1 MKVQGIAYITPVLR
15 YDADAKIVVLQRRD
29 SDTGKVSMQFPSER
43 AVRQLVEQRPSPV
56 SGPDKAEPV
65 AVKRVAE
72 PPPRASAEEAEADRP
87 QSVSIEA

>member
-29 SDTGKVSMQFPSER
+29 SETGKVSMQFPSER
-43 AVRQLVEQRPSPV
+43 AVRELVEQRPSPV
-56 SGPDKAEPV
+56 SGAEKAEPV
-65 AVKRVAE
+65 AVKRVADPPQRPRGEE
-72 PPPRASAEEAEADRP
+72 PAAEKQ

>member
-43 AVRQLVEQRPSPV
+43 AVRELVEQRPSPV
-56 SGPDKAEPV
+56 SGPEKAEPV

-72 PPPRASAEEAEADRP
+72 PPQLTSAEEAEAGKP
-87 QSVSIEA
+87 QGVSIEA